1 MKECKINVHRNLV
14 RIQKKIENFEN
25 ENNGDA
31 NATKQGRKRGTT
43 RLAECELPK
52 FSCREFTMPQK
63 VYELLSAVET
73 MKNPTWETYVAELE
87 KRKGNRKK
95 ASIEVP
101 VLGTDKK
108 TAPPDP
114 RSLQYRLKMVGE
126 EIGISGL
133 TYQIIRDTFAML
145 SLNAGGDV
153 YSVACVMGVGVNV
166 ICDRYK
172 PWLMKDDGFMKG
184 IG

>member
-1 MKECKINVHRNLV
+1 
-14 RIQKKIENFEN
+14 
-25 ENNGDA
+25 
-31 NATKQGRKRGTT
+31 
-43 RLAECELPK
+43 
-52 FSCREFTMPQK
+52 MPQK

-133 TYQIIRDTFAML
+133 TYQIIRDT
-145 SLNAGGDV
+145 V
-153 YSVACVMGVGVNV
+153 WHV
-166 ICDRYK
+166 
-172 PWLMKDDGFMKG
+172 
-184 IG
+184 